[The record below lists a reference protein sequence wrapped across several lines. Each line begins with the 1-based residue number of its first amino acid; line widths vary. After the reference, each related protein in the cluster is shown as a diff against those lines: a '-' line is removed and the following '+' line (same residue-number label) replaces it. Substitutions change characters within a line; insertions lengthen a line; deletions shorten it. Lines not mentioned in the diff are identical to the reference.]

1 MVQEAVV
8 PVPSREEAAKRGADG
23 RRPADR
29 GSSGVSRP
37 SSGLLARGLHTTA
50 AWQQDG
56 VQHLVFDPAA
66 LAVNDLSSEDDD
78 FYPGDE
84 VTVRD
89 LVARPELNGRV
100 GTQGEFVEAKG
111 RWEVHLNDVATVLLR
126 EQNFVPASWD
136 Q

>member
-8 PVPSREEAAKRGADG
+8 PVPSREEAVKQGADG

-37 SSGLLARGLHTTA
+37 SRGLLARGLHTTA
-50 AWQQDG
+50 AWQQDE
-56 VQHLVFDPAA
+56 VQHLVFDPAT
-66 LAVNDLSSEDDD
+66 LAASDLSSEDDD

-111 RWEVHLNDVATVLLR
+111 RWEVHLNDAATALLR
-126 EQNFVPASWD
+126 EQNFVLAPWD